1 MAKQMGGHHV
11 SHRRENT
18 GSVTVESRDLRGL
31 RRWHFICQVTQE
43 GELSEAFQLKGIDT
57 KQAWA
62 HLRTG
67 RDITPQIAA
76 NTGLE
81 PVEVRLDHYDTL
93 PERISRWL
101 TQNTNGLTPV

>member
-1 MAKQMGGHHV
+1 MAKQMGGDQV
-11 SHRRENT
+11 SRRDAT
-18 GSVTVESRDLRGL
+18 GSIKVESRDLSGL
-31 RRWHFICQVTQE
+31 RQWQFICQVTQG
-43 GELSEAFQLKGIDT
+43 GELSEAFQVKGIDT
-57 KQAWA
+57 KRAWE

-93 PERISRWL
+93 PARISRWL
-101 TQNTNGLTPV
+101 TENTNPLTPV

>member
-1 MAKQMGGHHV
+1 MNPPPHTD
-11 SHRRENT
+11 NLT
-18 GSVTVESRDLRGL
+18 GP
-31 RRWHFICQVTQE
+31 
-43 GELSEAFQLKGIDT
+43 
-57 KQAWA
+57 A

-81 PVEVRLDHYDTL
+81 PVEARLEHYDTL

-101 TQNTNGLTPV
+101 TQNTNALTPV